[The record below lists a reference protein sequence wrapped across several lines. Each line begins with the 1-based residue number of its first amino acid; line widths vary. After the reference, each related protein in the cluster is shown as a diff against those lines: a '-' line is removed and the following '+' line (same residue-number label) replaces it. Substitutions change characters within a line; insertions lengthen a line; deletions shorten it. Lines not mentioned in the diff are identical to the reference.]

1 MTKTI
6 ENGFGKVKR
15 AIERLKKSRSFDDM
29 SKKVRINDKLSI
41 LIEVS
46 RVEDDDFGDIGKVY
60 AVDLYA
66 VKNGSEID
74 AISNIVNEDD
84 DIMYL
89 LNCYA

>member
-41 LIEVS
+41 LIEVA
-46 RVEDDDFGDIGKVY
+46 RVEDDNFGDIGKVY
-60 AVDLYA
+60 AIDLYA